1 MTDTKS
7 ITRLQLIDGG
17 NTPRPDTRIND
28 KEERVTCHCCLH
40 HEGVD
45 TVELMPVSTMVVR
58 KGNELKTVITRML
71 CLNCLLKGR
80 KTYLT

>member
-1 MTDTKS
+1 M
-7 ITRLQLIDGG
+7 IEGG
-17 NTPRPDTRIND
+17 NTPRPDTHISAG
-28 KEERVTCHCCLH
+28 EERVTCHVCMT

-45 TVELMPVSTMVVR
+45 TVEFMPVGTMVVR

-71 CLNCLLKGR
+71 CLSCLLKGR